1 MSRTTWF
8 LSTASVALLAACL
21 SSPAV
26 FAADDGCEPEFEA
39 LRKMTT
45 TPTHS
50 FTTRTS
56 ALRGGSKP
64 LTSEAIHVGGS
75 IYFKLNNKWIRSALT
90 PQEELRQEQENRKNN
105 KATCRYLREE
115 LVNGEAA
122 ALYSLHGE
130 NEDAKSDT
138 QLWISKSKGLL
149 LRQEV
154 DLDVGGQLGK
164 SHSSTR
170 YEYNN
175 VQAPQL

>member
-1 MSRTTWF
+1 MSRTTRF
-8 LSTASVALLAACL
+8 LSTANVALLAAGL
-21 SSPAV
+21 SSAAA
-26 FAADDGCEPEFEA
+26 FASDSGCEPEFEA
-39 LRKMTT
+39 LSKMAT

-50 FTTRTS
+50 FTTRTA

-64 LTSEAIHVGGS
+64 LTSEEIQAGGS
-75 IYFKLNNKWIRSALT
+75 IYFKVNEKWIRSALT
-90 PQEELRQEQENRKNN
+90 PQEELRQEQENGKNN

-122 ALYSLHGE
+122 AVYSIHGE
-130 NEDAKSDT
+130 TEDAKSDT

-149 LRQEV
+149 LRQEI

-175 VQAPQL
+175 VQAPEL